1 MKDESQGARPR
12 KGIILAGGAGTRL
25 HPTTFGVCK
34 QLLPVYDKPM
44 VYYPL
49 CTLMQAG
56 IRDILL
62 ISTPQ
67 DIGRFEQV
75 LGDGRRWGLAIQYAV
90 QPQPK
95 GLAEAFILG
104 EGFIAG
110 GPSVLILGDNIFY
123 GAGLSSRLRQAAAQ
137 LQGATVFAY
146 PVRNPQDFGVVAFD
160 GTERPVAIEEKPQRP
175 RSRYAVTGIYFYDA
189 EVVQIAKSIQ
199 PSARGE
205 LEITDVNRAYL
216 ERGRLEVERLGRGVA
231 WLDTGTPDA
240 MLEAAHYIQTLEK
253 RQGMKVGAPE
263 EAAWRAGWIED
274 ADLER
279 LAAPLRKSGYGEYLL
294 TLLAQPE
301 TDPQA

>member
-1 MKDESQGARPR
+1 MIR

-25 HPTTFGVCK
+25 HPTTLGVCK

-75 LGDGRRWGLAIQYAV
+75 LGDGSQWGLSIGYQV
-90 QPQPK
+90 QQAPN
-95 GLAEAFILG
+95 GLAEAFLLG
-104 EGFIAG
+104 EAFIG
-110 GPSVLILGDNIFY
+110 GAPSALILGDNIFHGGGLPELLQ
-123 GAGLSSRLRQAAAQ
+123 GASNRAS
-137 LQGATVFAY
+137 GATVFAY
-146 PVRNPQDFGVVAFD
+146 AVRNPEAFGVIEFD
-160 GTERPVAIEEKPQRP
+160 AEGLAVSIEEKPANP
-175 RSRYAVTGIYFYDA
+175 RSRHAVTGLYFYDEA
-189 EVVQIAKSIQ
+189 VVEIAKSIQ

-205 LEITDVNRAYL
+205 LEITDVNLAY
-216 ERGRLEVERLGRGVA
+216 LGRGELEVQRLARGTA

-263 EAAWRAGWIED
+263 EAAWRAGWIGDEQ
-274 ADLER
+274 LER
-279 LAAPLRKSGYGEYLL
+279 LAQPLRKSGYGEYLL
-294 TLLAQPE
+294 QLLYTSAS
-301 TDPQA
+301 

>member
-1 MKDESQGARPR
+1 MNR

-25 HPTTFGVCK
+25 HPTTLGVCK

-75 LGDGRRWGLAIQYAV
+75 LGDGSQWGLSIGYQV
-90 QPQPK
+90 QQAPN
-95 GLAEAFILG
+95 GLAEAFLLG
-104 EGFIAG
+104 EAFIG
-110 GPSVLILGDNIFY
+110 GTPSALILGDNIFH
-123 GAGLSSRLRQAAAQ
+123 GGGLPEL
-137 LQGATVFAY
+137 LQSASNRASGATVFAY
-146 PVRNPQDFGVVAFD
+146 AVSNPEAFGVIEFD
-160 GTERPVAIEEKPQRP
+160 AEGQAVSIEEKPANP
-175 RSRYAVTGIYFYDA
+175 RSRHAVTGLYFYDQA
-189 EVVQIAKSIQ
+189 VVEVAKSIQ

-205 LEITDVNRAYL
+205 LEITDVNLAYL
-216 ERGRLEVERLGRGVA
+216 SRGELEVQRLARGTA

-263 EAAWRAGWIED
+263 EAAWRAGWIGDEQ
-274 ADLER
+274 LER
-279 LAAPLRKSGYGEYLL
+279 LAQPLRKSGYGEYLL
-294 TLLAQPE
+294 QLLYTSAS
-301 TDPQA
+301 

>member
-1 MKDESQGARPR
+1 MIR

-25 HPTTFGVCK
+25 HPTTLGVCK

-67 DIGRFEQV
+67 DIDRFEQV
-75 LGDGRRWGLAIQYAV
+75 LGDGSQWGLSIGYQV
-90 QPQPK
+90 QQAPN
-95 GLAEAFILG
+95 GLAEAFLLG
-104 EGFIAG
+104 EAFIG
-110 GPSVLILGDNIFY
+110 GAPSALILGDNIFH
-123 GAGLSSRLRQAAAQ
+123 GGGLPEL
-137 LQGATVFAY
+137 LQRASNRASGATVFAY
-146 PVRNPQDFGVVAFD
+146 AVRNPEAFGVIEFD
-160 GTERPVAIEEKPQRP
+160 AEGLAVSIEEKPANP
-175 RSRYAVTGIYFYDA
+175 RSRHAVTGLYFYDEA
-189 EVVQIAKSIQ
+189 VVEIAKSIQ

-205 LEITDVNRAYL
+205 LEITDVNLAY
-216 ERGRLEVERLGRGVA
+216 LGRGELEVQRLARGTA

-263 EAAWRAGWIED
+263 EAAWRAGWIGDEQ
-274 ADLER
+274 LER
-279 LAAPLRKSGYGEYLL
+279 LAQPLRKSGYGEYLL
-294 TLLAQPE
+294 QLLYTSAS
-301 TDPQA
+301 

>member
-1 MKDESQGARPR
+1 MRR
-12 KGIILAGGAGTRL
+12 GIILAGGAGTRL
-25 HPTTFGVCK
+25 HPTTLGVCK
-34 QLLPVYDKPM
+34 QLLPVYDKPL

-56 IRDILL
+56 IRDVLL

-67 DIGRFEQV
+67 DTSRFEQV
-75 LGDGRRWGLAIQYAV
+75 LGDGGRWGLSVQYAV
-90 QPQPK
+90 QPQPR

-104 EGFIAG
+104 ERFIDG
-110 GPSVLILGDNIFY
+110 GPSALILGDNIFY
-123 GAGLSSRLRQAAAQ
+123 GDGLSGRLQKAAAQ
-137 LQGATVFAY
+137 PEGATIFAY
-146 PVRNPQDFGVVAFD
+146 PVRNPQDFGVIAFD
-160 GTERPVAIEEKPQRP
+160 EAERPIAIDEKPAQP
-175 RSRYAVTGIYFYDA
+175 RSRYAVTGVYFYDA
-189 EVVQIAKSIQ
+189 EVVEVAKSIR

-205 LEITDVNRAYL
+205 LEITDINRSYL
-216 ERGRLEVERLGRGVA
+216 ARERLAVERLGRGVA

-263 EAAWRAGWIED
+263 EAAWRAGWIGD

-294 TLLAQPE
+294 SLLAQPGAAPRE
-301 TDPQA
+301 

>member
-1 MKDESQGARPR
+1 MNR

-25 HPTTFGVCK
+25 HPTTLGVCK

-75 LGDGRRWGLAIQYAV
+75 LGNGSQWGLSIGYQV
-90 QPQPK
+90 QQAPN
-95 GLAEAFILG
+95 GLAEAFLLG
-104 EGFIAG
+104 EAFIG
-110 GPSVLILGDNIFY
+110 GTPSALILGDNIFH
-123 GAGLSSRLRQAAAQ
+123 GGGLPEL
-137 LQGATVFAY
+137 LQSASNRTCGATVFAY
-146 PVRNPQDFGVVAFD
+146 AVRNPEAFGVIEFD
-160 GTERPVAIEEKPQRP
+160 AEGFAVSIEEKPAEP
-175 RSRYAVTGIYFYDA
+175 RSRHAVTGLYFYD
-189 EVVQIAKSIQ
+189 EKVVEFAKSIQ

-205 LEITDVNRAYL
+205 LEITDVNLAYL
-216 ERGRLEVERLGRGVA
+216 SRGELEVQRLARGTA

-263 EAAWRAGWIED
+263 EAAWRAGWIGDEQ
-274 ADLER
+274 LER
-279 LAAPLRKSGYGEYLL
+279 LAQPLRKSGYGEYLL
-294 TLLAQPE
+294 QLLYTSAS
-301 TDPQA
+301 